1 MFSPK
6 MITRCLMGVAVSP
19 WLLFL
24 SLSAR
29 GDGGMGP
36 AIMAGL
42 SIIATRPRARNFRI
56 IFFLPPKRVGCRSV
70 NRTASVRRLCRE
82 HYECI
87 NAAQILNDA
96 HQKNSHKNNLQSDT
110 AGFNLGD
117 GINHAPR
124 NALLL

>member
-1 MFSPK
+1 

-42 SIIATRPRARNFRI
+42 THHCRQTEREKLSYH
-56 IFFLPPKRVGCRSV
+56 IFSSSKQVGCRAV
-70 NRTASVRRLCRE
+70 CWPASLRRLCAE
-82 HYECI
+82 HYVCI

-96 HQKNSHKNNLQSDT
+96 NRKIHTEITCRARRLHLILET
-110 AGFNLGD
+110 E
-117 GINHAPR
+117 
-124 NALLL
+124 